1 MHYKRIRD
9 LRTDH
14 DLRQIDVAEFLGCH
28 EGVYR
33 RYENGSRE
41 IPLWALMKLRNG
53 MMSVSI
59 IYWGLQIIEENMG
72 NERLWDK
79 SCTIA
84 FYYFQDCVSIL
95 RLS

>member
-1 MHYKRIRD
+1 
-9 LRTDH
+9 
-14 DLRQIDVAEFLGCH
+14 
-28 EGVYR
+28 
-33 RYENGSRE
+33 
-41 IPLWALMKLRNG
+41 

-84 FYYFQDCVSIL
+84 FYYLSGSAQDFLIHSFDAK
-95 RLS
+95 